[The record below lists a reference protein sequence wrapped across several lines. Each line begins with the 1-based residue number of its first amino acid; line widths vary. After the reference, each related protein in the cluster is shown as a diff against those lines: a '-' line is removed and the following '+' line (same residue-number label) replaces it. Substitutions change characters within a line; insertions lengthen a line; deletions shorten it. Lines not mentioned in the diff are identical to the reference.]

1 MAAGR
6 ISGRSG
12 TRLATAAGAAAV
24 AALACAAAPRVLE
37 RRVAQVLGVDRQL
50 AARMLAATRERL
62 PTTSYWM
69 RAGSFAL
76 ASSGPM
82 GALPPHLRERPVRAL
97 VGKLLER
104 PGDVL
109 FYLGDLQAPQDGPCR
124 GLVEA

>member
-1 MAAGR
+1 MSA
-6 ISGRSG
+6 RSR

-37 RRVAQVLGVDRQL
+37 RRVAQVLGVDRRR
-50 AARMLAATRERL
+50 AERMLAATRERL
-62 PTTSYWM
+62 PATSYWL
-69 RAGSFAL
+69 RAGSFTL
-76 ASSGPM
+76 ASSGPA
-82 GALPPHLRERPVRAL
+82 GALPARFRERPVRSL

-109 FYLGDLQAPQDGPCR
+109 FYLGELQAPQDGPCR

>member
-1 MAAGR
+1 M
-6 ISGRSG
+6 SGRSR
-12 TRLATAAGAAAV
+12 TRLASAAGAAAV

-37 RRVAQVLGVDRQL
+37 RRVAQVLGVDRQR

-62 PTTSYWM
+62 PTTSYWL
-69 RAGSFAL
+69 RAGSFTL
-76 ASSGPM
+76 ASSGPV
-82 GALPPHLRERPVRAL
+82 GALPPRLRERPLRSL